1 MTSMPPARSLG
12 IISGHAVGSA
22 TMRPMLYDYDTV
34 TAQTV
39 ADDTDAAIA
48 RADALVADAVA
59 APPSFETTLLP
70 LELAAAEL
78 VRAYGRGAF
87 MGQVHTDAAVR
98 DAGNEAEE
106 RLNKWRVAV
115 AFRTDLYEAVR
126 AFAATEEVSELAGER
141 ARLLEHWLRDFR
153 RAGHELSAE
162 DRAELERLRTRLV
175 EVEVAFQRNVNEY
188 RDGIDVTRE
197 QLAGLPD
204 AYVERLSPGETSGT
218 YRVSLDYPE
227 YNPFMDQA
235 RDRELRRE
243 LFTKNWNMA
252 VDENRPL
259 LDEALDL
266 RRKIAELLGEPTWA
280 HHAMELKM
288 AKAPDRVRA
297 FYTEL
302 LPSLSETVR
311 RELDRLE
318 GLLESDGH
326 GSPITAW
333 DWRYYDDVLRR
344 TEYGVD
350 QDRISEYFPLD
361 PTMTGMFA
369 ITGEVFG
376 LEYRVVPDAN
386 AWHESVRL
394 YEIRDAATHAHL
406 AHFYADL
413 FPREGKFNHAA
424 AFPLV
429 IGHRGADG
437 EYVAPV
443 SAIVANFTPPSAD
456 RPSLLRHSEVATLFH
471 EFGHVLH
478 MSLTKA
484 EFARFSGAETEWDFV
499 ESPSQILEH
508 WAWDPSVLARF
519 AKHHATG
526 EPMPTELVGQLA
538 RARFVNVGLRT
549 AMQAYYGQ
557 LDMAI
562 HAEPVTPD
570 LDLAMRRTF
579 EVTGLPYPEGTFFL
593 SGFGHLLGGYDAGYY
608 GYLWANVIGDDMFS
622 RFASEGIL
630 SPTVGAEYRREIL
643 EPNGSRDADELVR
656 AFLGREPSNAE
667 FLRLR
672 GMG

>member
-1 MTSMPPARSLG
+1 MTDADAR
-12 IISGHAVGSA
+12 SA
-22 TMRPMLYDYDTV
+22 TMPPMLYDYTAATAATV
-34 TAQTV
+34 NEE
-39 ADDTDAAIA
+39 TDAAVA
-48 RADALVADAVA
+48 RADDLVAKAVA
-59 APPSFETTLLP
+59 APPAFDATLLP

-78 VRAYGRGAF
+78 VGAYGRAAF
-87 MGQVHTDAAVR
+87 LGQVHTDAAVR

-106 RLNKWRVAV
+106 RVNKWRVAV

-126 AFAATEEVSELAGER
+126 TFAETNEASALTGER

-204 AYVERLSPGETSGT
+204 AYVERLSPGETPGT
-218 YRVSLDYPE
+218 LRVSLDYPE
-227 YNPFMDQA
+227 LNPFLDQA
-235 RDRELRRE
+235 RDRGLRHE
-243 LFTKNWNMA
+243 LFVKNWNQA
-252 VDENRPL
+252 VADNRPL

-266 RRKIAELLGEPTWA
+266 RRRIAAALGEPTWA

-288 AKAPDRVRA
+288 ARNPERVRT
-297 FYTEL
+297 FYEEL
-302 LPSLSETVR
+302 LPSLAGTVR

-318 GLLESDGH
+318 GLLATDAQDG
-326 GSPITAW
+326 PITAW
-333 DWRYYDDVLRR
+333 DWRYYDDALRR
-344 TEYGVD
+344 SEYGVD
-350 QDRISEYFPLD
+350 QNRVSEYFPLD
-361 PTMTGMFA
+361 PTMEGMFA

-376 LEYRVVPDAN
+376 LEYRVVPEAD

-394 YEIRDAATHAHL
+394 YEILDAATGRHI

-413 FPREGKFNHAA
+413 FPRDGKFGHAA

-429 IGHRGADG
+429 IGHRDADG
-437 EYVAPV
+437 DYVAPV
-443 SAIVANFTPPSAD
+443 SAIVANFTPPSGD
-456 RPSLLRHSEVATLFH
+456 TPSLLKHSEVETLFH
-471 EFGHVLH
+471 EFGHILH
-478 MSLTKA
+478 MSLTRA

-499 ESPSQILEH
+499 EAPSQIMQH
-508 WAWDPSVLARF
+508 WTWDPSVLGRF
-519 AKHHATG
+519 ARHHASG
-526 EPMPTELVGQLA
+526 EPMPAELVDQLA

-557 LDMAI
+557 LDLAL
-562 HAEPVTPD
+562 HADPVTPD
-570 LDLAMRRTF
+570 MDLAMRKTF
-579 EVTGLPYPEGTFFL
+579 EITGLPYPEGTFFL

-622 RFASEGIL
+622 RFASEGVL
-630 SPTVGAEYRREIL
+630 SPAVGAEYRREIL
-643 EPNGSRDADELVR
+643 EPNGARDADVLVR

>member
-1 MTSMPPARSLG
+1 MPNA
-12 IISGHAVGSA
+12 GSA
-22 TMRPMLYDYDTV
+22 TMPSMLYDYTSA
-34 TAQTV
+34 TARTV
-39 ADDTDAAIA
+39 ADETDAAIA
-48 RADALVADAVA
+48 HADSLVADTVA
-59 APPSFETTLLP
+59 SAPSFDATLVP
-70 LELAAAEL
+70 LELAAAQL

-87 MGQVHTDAAVR
+87 LGQVATDPAVR

-126 AFAATEEVSELAGER
+126 AFAATDEASALTGER

-153 RAGHELSAE
+153 RAGHELSA
-162 DRAELERLRTRLV
+162 DARAELERLRTRLV

-204 AYVERLSPGETSGT
+204 SYVERLSPGDTPGT
-218 YRVSLDYPE
+218 LRVSLDYPE
-227 YNPFMDQA
+227 LNPFLDQA
-235 RDRELRRE
+235 RDRQLRRE
-243 LFTKNWNMA
+243 LFIKNWNRA
-252 VDENRPL
+252 VSENRPL

-266 RRKIAELLGEPTWA
+266 RRRIAALLGEPTWA

-288 AKAPDRVRA
+288 AGSPERVRT
-297 FYTEL
+297 FYEEL
-302 LPSLSETVR
+302 LPSLGGTVR

-318 GLLESDGH
+318 GLLTTDGH
-326 GSPITAW
+326 APPVTAW
-333 DWRYYDDVLRR
+333 DWRYYDDLLRR

-350 QDRISEYFPLD
+350 QDAVSEYFPLD
-361 PTMTGMFA
+361 ATMQGMFD

-376 LEYRVVPDAN
+376 LEYRVVPQAETR

-394 YEIRDAATHAHL
+394 YEILDSATGAHL

-413 FPREGKFNHAA
+413 FPREGKFGHAA

-456 RPSLLRHSEVATLFH
+456 RPSLLRHSEVETLFH
-471 EFGHVLH
+471 EFGHILH
-478 MSLTKA
+478 MSLTRA

-499 ESPSQILEH
+499 EAPSQIMQH
-508 WAWDPSVLARF
+508 WTWDASVLGRF

-526 EPMPTELVGQLA
+526 EPMPPELVEQLE
-538 RARFVNVGLRT
+538 RARFVNVGLKT

-557 LDMAI
+557 IDLAI

-570 LDLAMRRTF
+570 LDLAMRKTF

-622 RFASEGIL
+622 RFASEGVL
-630 SPTVGAEYRREIL
+630 SPAVGAEYRREVL

-672 GMG
+672 GMDSDHG

>member
-1 MTSMPPARSLG
+1 MTDA
-12 IISGHAVGSA
+12 ADASA
-22 TMRPMLYDYDTV
+22 TMPPMLYEYTTSTVQTV
-34 TAQTV
+34 T
-39 ADDTDAAIA
+39 DETDAAVS
-48 RADALVADAVA
+48 RADALIDGAAT
-59 APPSFETTLLP
+59 APPSFDATLRP

-87 MGQVHTDAAVR
+87 LGQVHTDAAVR

-126 AFAATEEVSELAGER
+126 AYAATDEAKALTGER

-188 RDGIDVTRE
+188 RDGMDVTRE
-197 QLAGLPD
+197 QLDGLPD
-204 AYVERLSPGETSGT
+204 SYVERLSPGEAAGT

-227 YNPFMDQA
+227 LNPFLDQA

-243 LFTKNWNMA
+243 MFMKNWNRA
-252 VDENRPL
+252 VTENRPL

-266 RRKIAELLGEPTWA
+266 RRRIAALLGEPTWA
-280 HHAMELKM
+280 HHSMELKM
-288 AKAPDRVRA
+288 AKAPERVRA
-297 FYTEL
+297 FYEEL
-302 LPSLSETVR
+302 LPSLAGTVR
-311 RELDRLE
+311 RELDRLD
-318 GLLESDGH
+318 GLLTADGH
-326 GSPITAW
+326 DAPITAW

-361 PTMTGMFA
+361 PTMEGMFA
-369 ITGEVFG
+369 ITAEVFG
-376 LEYRVVPDAN
+376 LEYRVVPDSA

-394 YEIRDAATHAHL
+394 YEIRDAGSGAHI

-413 FPREGKFNHAA
+413 FPRDGKFGHAA

-429 IGHRGADG
+429 IGHRGESG
-437 EYVAPV
+437 EYIAPV
-443 SAIVANFTPPSAD
+443 SAIVANFTPPSGD
-456 RPSLLRHSEVATLFH
+456 TPSLLRHGEVETLFH
-471 EFGHVLH
+471 EFGHILH
-478 MSLTKA
+478 MSLTHA

-499 ESPSQILEH
+499 EAPSQIMQH
-508 WAWDPSVLARF
+508 WTWDPSVLARF

-526 EPMPTELVGQLA
+526 EPMPGDLVEQLA
-538 RARFVNVGLRT
+538 RARFVNVGLKT

-557 LDMAI
+557 LDLAL

-570 LDLAMRRTF
+570 MDLAMRRTF
-579 EVTGLPYPEGTFFL
+579 EITGLPYPEGTFFL
-593 SGFGHLLGGYDAGYY
+593 GGFAHLLGGYDAGYY

-622 RFASEGIL
+622 RFSAAGVL
-630 SPTVGAEYRREIL
+630 SPTVGAEYRREVL

-656 AFLGREPSNAE
+656 TFLGREPSNAE